1 MELTGTEKHRYCNR
15 NERAEWIT
23 GYRSSGLRPALPGA
37 VRRAAR
43 PEAACSRDSPCS
55 QPRGHSTANG
65 GLHLTA
71 KPDVP
76 RRPESHHRHGSSACP
91 TGVSHAE
98 VWSAVRRQR
107 RGILRAKK
115 PPTANRVR
123 QKESRPTRAAGHTSP
138 CLKLSL
144 SLKKF
149 LEKLVVR
156 RRDSATRA
164 RTPPGPSNRAKVAIK
179 WMNRTTRLASQNA

>member
-1 MELTGTEKHRYCNR
+1 EQHGLKLLARGTRHVVNR
-15 NERAEWIT
+15 TAT
-23 GYRSSGLRPALPGA
+23 A
-37 VRRAAR
+37 
-43 PEAACSRDSPCS
+43 
-55 QPRGHSTANG
+55 PRG

-76 RRPESHHRHGSSACP
+76 RRTVPTLAQQARRPESHNRHGSAACP

-115 PPTANRVR
+115 PPTASRVR
-123 QKESRPTRAAGHTSP
+123 QKESRPTRPAGHTSL

-149 LEKLVVR
+149 LEKLVLR

-179 WMNRTTRLASQNA
+179 WMNRTTRLASQNRSGTGNPEELWAK